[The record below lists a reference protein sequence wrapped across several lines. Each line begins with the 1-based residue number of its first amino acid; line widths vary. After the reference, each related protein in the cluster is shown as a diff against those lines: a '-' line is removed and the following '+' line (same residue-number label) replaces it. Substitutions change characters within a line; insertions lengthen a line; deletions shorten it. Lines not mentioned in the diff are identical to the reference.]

1 MSGKN
6 PFNICT
12 LADRSN
18 CANCGIQD
26 KLACRWDRKILS
38 GFHAIAFPP
47 TIMAIVGIVFVGF
60 LTGVWWLLIAYLVYL
75 LVMFGVFDRS
85 LCSHCPY
92 YAEKSKVL
100 HCLGNHGSLK
110 LWRYHPEP
118 MSKFERFM
126 TRFLIATIFFVVP
139 ISIMGYGIWFLYLKY
154 AEYGLIALLGL
165 TGIAIASLITSTSF
179 VSTLKI
185 FFCSRCVNFSCPLN
199 TVPKSVVDEY
209 LMKNSVMRKAW
220 EATGYKPGYR

>member
-6 PFNICT
+6 PFDICT
-12 LADRSN
+12 WNDGSD
-18 CANCGIQD
+18 CANCAIQD

-47 TIMAIVGIVFVGF
+47 VLIAIFGIAVVGV
-60 LTGVWWLLIAYLVYL
+60 LTGVWWFLIAYVIYL
-75 LVMFGVFDRS
+75 FAMFGVFEIRF

-92 YAEKSKVL
+92 YAEESRVL
-100 HCLGNHGSLK
+100 HCLGNHKNPK

-126 TRFLIATIFFVVP
+126 MRFLNATIYFVFPLSV
-139 ISIMGYGIWFLYLKY
+139 MGYGIWFLYLQY

-179 VSTLKI
+179 VSTLRI
-185 FFCSRCVNFSCPLN
+185 FFCSRCVNFPCPLN
-199 TVPKSVVDEY
+199 TVAKPVVDEY
-209 LMKNSVMRKAW
+209 LTKNDVMRKAW
-220 EATGYKPGYR
+220 EETGYRPE